1 MYRSVFKRHA
11 ASIACLLVL
20 VAFAQASAE
29 ERVNTTTPPTA
40 TKTTAVKLLESTNSI
55 GMKFRLIPAGT
66 FTMGERDE
74 RRKVTVTQC
83 FKIGVHEVTQAQYEQ
98 VMGVN
103 PSFFKG
109 IVKFNDSTLG
119 PMTGRIVY
127 ISEDGTMRV
136 SHKHGRSSVKRG
148 SHVSSAENPVEEVNW
163 SDAVAF
169 CAKLSALPAE
179 KAAGNVYRL
188 PTAAEWE
195 YAARAGTATQYT
207 WGDDGSKIGDYAWY
221 SSNASRTTHPVGG
234 KQPNAWGLYD
244 MTGNV
249 MEWCHDSPGY
259 GGEVLRVLRGGNW
272 SHDADKIIGSAKWI
286 WGSRAAYGGDG
297 TGFRVALSP
306 SGK

>member
-1 MYRSVFKRHA
+1 MNTFRFKMRA
-11 ASIACLLVL
+11 ASITTLLVL
-20 VAFAQASAE
+20 VTLAQTSAE
-29 ERVNTTTPPTA
+29 EKANKTTPPTA
-40 TKTTAVKLLESTNSI
+40 TKVTPGKLPESTNSI

-66 FTMGERDE
+66 FTMGEGHE
-74 RRKVTVTQC
+74 RRKVTVTQP
-83 FKIGVHEVTQAQYEQ
+83 FKMGVHEVTQAQYEQ
-98 VMGVN
+98 LMGVN
-103 PSFFKG
+103 PSEFKG
-109 IVKFNDSTLG
+109 AD
-119 PMTGRIVY
+119 
-127 ISEDGTMRV
+127 
-136 SHKHGRSSVKRG
+136 
-148 SHVSSAENPVEEVNW
+148 NPVDTVNW
-163 SDAVAF
+163 SDAVEF

-195 YAARAGTATQYT
+195 YAARAGRATQYT

-221 SSNASRTTHPVGG
+221 SSNASRTTRPVGG

-244 MTGNV
+244 VTGNV

-272 SHDADKIIGSAKWI
+272 SHDADKIIGSAKRI